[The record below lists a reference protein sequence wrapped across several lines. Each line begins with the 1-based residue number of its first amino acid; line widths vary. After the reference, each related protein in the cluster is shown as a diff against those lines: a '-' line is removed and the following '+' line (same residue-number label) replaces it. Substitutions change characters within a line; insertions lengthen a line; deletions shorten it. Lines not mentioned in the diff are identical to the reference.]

1 MKYLHKISA
10 AVGALVLSAIFVITP
25 ITNAA
30 YLNNP
35 GLNMNLGQLVTL
47 DALFNSQN
55 ASNSQ
60 NTTQQNATDQNDQNA
75 KSGILDNLD
84 LNKLIALNTVFGNTV
99 TVQRGDTLTAI
110 AKQFLGDA
118 SRYRE
123 IADLNGLA
131 NANRIYTGQQL
142 RLPAIAGT
150 NDLSR
155 LVVLQDLFNKDKSSE
170 NEKNYSLTDLMI
182 LSTIFG
188 SGMRY

>member
-30 YLNNP
+30 YLNSP

-170 NEKNYSLTDLMI
+170 NEKKYSLTDLMI